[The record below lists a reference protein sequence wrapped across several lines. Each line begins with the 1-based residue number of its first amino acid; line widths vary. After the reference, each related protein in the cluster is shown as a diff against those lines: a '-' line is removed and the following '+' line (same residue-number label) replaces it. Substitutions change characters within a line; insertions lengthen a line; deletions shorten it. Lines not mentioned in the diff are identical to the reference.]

1 MVERILVT
9 GASGTV
15 GSELI
20 NQLSSATADIN
31 VRAAAHSIES
41 TKMFTKSESVESIQI
56 DYNKPDTLKDA
67 LKDVDRVFLLTP
79 FQSDMVELSSKFLKE
94 IGDSGN
100 IKHIVK
106 LSVMGAD
113 SEPGIIG
120 SRLHRQVEKMIEDS
134 GITFTF
140 LRPNFFMQNFVTFFS
155 RSIKEQGAFYL
166 PAGDGKIS
174 FVDVRDIAAVAVQA
188 LTNNNDGRHNGKAYT
203 ITGPEAISYGDVARI
218 LSEQVHKKISYID
231 ISEDDARKGMK
242 ATGSDEWTINYMI
255 ELFDIIRK
263 GYLSQVASVV
273 DDVTGKRPIT
283 LSQFAKD
290 YSAASHNKEI

>member
-1 MVERILVT
+1 MAETILVT

-15 GSELI
+15 GSEVI
-20 NQLSSATADIN
+20 NQLSSATTGANI
-31 VRAAAHSIES
+31 RAAAHSIES
-41 TKMFTKSESVESIQI
+41 IKKVTKSESVEPIQI

-67 LKDVDRVFLLTP
+67 LKDVYRVFLLTP

-94 IGDSGN
+94 IENAGN

-134 GITFTF
+134 EIAFTF
-140 LRPNFFMQNFVTFFS
+140 LRPNFFMQNFVTFLS
-155 RSIKEQGAFYL
+155 QSIKEQGAFYL
-166 PAGDGKIS
+166 PAGDGKVS
-174 FVDVRDIAAVAVQA
+174 FVDVRDIAAVAIQA
-188 LTNNNDGRHNGKAYT
+188 LTNNNDGRHDGKAYN

-218 LSEQVHKKISYID
+218 LSEQVHKKISYVD

-242 ATGSDEWTINYMI
+242 DTGSDEWTINYMI
-255 ELFDIIRK
+255 ELLI
-263 GYLSQVASVV
+263 L
-273 DDVTGKRPIT
+273 
-283 LSQFAKD
+283 
-290 YSAASHNKEI
+290 

>member
-1 MVERILVT
+1 MVETILVT

-15 GSELI
+15 GSEVI
-20 NQLSSATADIN
+20 NQLSGATADANI
-31 VRAAAHSIES
+31 RAGAHSIENI
-41 TKMFTKSESVESIQI
+41 KKVVKSDIVEPIQI
-56 DYNKPDTLKDA
+56 DYNKPDSLKDA

-94 IGDSGN
+94 IENAGN

-134 GITFTF
+134 EIAFTF
-140 LRPNFFMQNFVTFFS
+140 LRPNFFMQNFVTFLS
-155 RSIKEQGAFYL
+155 QSIKEQGAFYL
-166 PAGDGKIS
+166 PAGDGKVS
-174 FVDVRDIAAVAVQA
+174 FVDVRDIAAVAIQA
-188 LTNNNDGRHNGKAYT
+188 LTNNNDGRHDGKAYN

-218 LSEQVHKKISYID
+218 LSEQVHKKISYVD

-242 ATGSDEWTINYMI
+242 DTGSDEWTINYMI
-255 ELFDIIRK
+255 ELFNIIRK
-263 GYLSQVASVV
+263 GYLSQVSSVI
-273 DDVTGKRPIT
+273 DEVTGKRPIT

-290 YSAASHNKEI
+290 YSKAFT

>member
-1 MVERILVT
+1 MVETILVT

-15 GSELI
+15 GSEVI
-20 NQLSSATADIN
+20 NQLSSATTDANIM
-31 VRAAAHSIES
+31 AAAHSIES
-41 TKMFTKSESVESIQI
+41 IKKVIKSESVEPIQI

-67 LKDVDRVFLLTP
+67 LKVVDRVFLLTP

-94 IGDSGN
+94 IENAGN

-134 GITFTF
+134 EIGFTF
-140 LRPNFFMQNFVTFFS
+140 LRPNFFMQNFVNFFS
-155 RSIKEQGAFYL
+155 QSIKEQGAFYL
-166 PAGDGKIS
+166 PAGDGKVS

-188 LTNNNDGRHNGKAYT
+188 LIKNNDGRHDGKAYN
-203 ITGPEAISYGDVARI
+203 ITGPEAISYGEAARI
-218 LSEQVHKKISYID
+218 LSEQVRKKISYVD

-242 ATGSDEWTINYMI
+242 DSGSDEWTINYMI
-255 ELFDIIRK
+255 ELFNIIRK
-263 GYLSQVASVV
+263 GYLSQVSSVI
-273 DDVTGKRPIT
+273 DEVTGKRPIS

-290 YSAASHNKEI
+290 YSRAFT

>member
-1 MVERILVT
+1 MVETILVT
-9 GASGTV
+9 GATGTV
-15 GSELI
+15 GSEVI
-20 NQLSSATADIN
+20 NQLSSATADANI
-31 VRAAAHSIES
+31 RAAAHSIES
-41 TKMFTKSESVESIQI
+41 IKKVTKSESVEPIQI

-94 IGDSGN
+94 IENAGN

-120 SRLHRQVEKMIEDS
+120 SRLHRQVEKMIEDA
-134 GITFTF
+134 GIAFTF
-140 LRPNFFMQNFVTFFS
+140 LRPNFFMQNFVTFLS
-155 RSIKEQGAFYL
+155 QSIKEQGAFYL
-166 PAGDGKIS
+166 PAGDSKVS

-188 LTNNNDGRHNGKAYT
+188 LTKNNDGRHNGKAYN
-203 ITGPEAISYGDVARI
+203 ITGPEAISYGEAARI
-218 LSEQVHKKISYID
+218 LSEQVHKKISYVD

-242 ATGSDEWTINYMI
+242 DSGSDEWTINYMI
-255 ELFDIIRK
+255 ELFNIIRK
-263 GYLSQVASVV
+263 GYLSQVSSVIDEV
-273 DDVTGKRPIT
+273 AGKRPIS

-290 YSAASHNKEI
+290 YSRAFT

>member
-1 MVERILVT
+1 MVETILVT

-15 GSELI
+15 GSEVI
-20 NQLSSATADIN
+20 NQLSSATTDANI
-31 VRAAAHSIES
+31 RAAAHSSES
-41 TKMFTKSESVESIQI
+41 IKNVTKSENVEPIQI

-94 IGDSGN
+94 IANSGN

-120 SRLHRQVEKMIEDS
+120 SRLHRQVEKMIEAS
-134 GITFTF
+134 GIAFTF
-140 LRPNFFMQNFVTFFS
+140 LRPNFFMQNFVTFLS
-155 RSIKEQGAFYL
+155 QSIKEQGAFYL
-166 PAGDGKIS
+166 PAGDGKVS

-188 LTNNNDGRHNGKAYT
+188 LTKNNDGRHDGKAYN
-203 ITGPEAISYGDVARI
+203 ITGPEAISYGDVAKI
-218 LSEQVHKKISYID
+218 LSEQVHKKISYAD
-231 ISEDDARKGMK
+231 ISEDDARKEMK
-242 ATGSDEWTINYMI
+242 DTGSDEWTIDYMI
-255 ELFDIIRK
+255 ELFNIIRN
-263 GYLSQVASVV
+263 GYLSQVSSVI

-290 YSAASHNKEI
+290 YSSAFT

>member
-41 TKMFTKSESVESIQI
+41 VKKVTKSESVEPIQI
-56 DYNKPDTLKDA
+56 DYNNPDTLKDA
-67 LKDVDRVFLLTP
+67 LKEVDRVFLLTP

-94 IGDSGN
+94 ITNSGN
-100 IKHIVK
+100 IKQIVK

-120 SRLHRQVEKMIEDS
+120 SRLHRQVEKMIEES
-134 GITFTF
+134 RIPFTF

-166 PAGDGKIS
+166 PAGDGKVS

-188 LTNNNDGRHNGKAYT
+188 LTKNNDGRHNGKAYT
-203 ITGPEAISYGDVARI
+203 ITGPEAISYDDVARI
-218 LSEQVHKKISYID
+218 LSEQVGKKISYVD

-242 ATGSDEWTINYMI
+242 ETGSDEWTINYMI

-263 GYLSQVASVV
+263 GYLSQVSSVV
-273 DDVTGKRPIT
+273 DDVTGKRPT
-283 LSQFAKD
+283 TMSQFAKD
-290 YSAASHNKEI
+290 NSKVFT

>member
-1 MVERILVT
+1 MVETILVT

-15 GSELI
+15 GSEVI
-20 NQLSSATADIN
+20 NQLSSASADANI
-31 VRAAAHSIES
+31 RAAAHSIES
-41 TKMFTKSESVESIQI
+41 IKKVTKSESVEPIQI

-79 FQSDMVELSSKFLKE
+79 FQSDMVELSSNFLKE
-94 IGDSGN
+94 IENAEN

-120 SRLHRQVEKMIEDS
+120 SRLHRQVEKIIEDS
-134 GITFTF
+134 EIAFTF

-155 RSIKEQGAFYL
+155 QSIKEQGAFYL
-166 PAGDGKIS
+166 PAGDGKVS

-188 LTNNNDGRHNGKAYT
+188 LTKNNDGRHDGKAYT
-203 ITGPEAISYGDVARI
+203 ITGPEAISYGDVAKI
-218 LSEQVHKKISYID
+218 LSEQVHKNISYVD

-242 ATGSDEWTINYMI
+242 ETGSDEWTINYMI

-263 GYLSQVASVV
+263 GYLSEVSSVI
-273 DDVTGKRPIT
+273 DEVTGKRPIT

-290 YSAASHNKEI
+290 YSNAFT

>member
-1 MVERILVT
+1 MVETILVT

-15 GSELI
+15 GSEVI
-20 NQLSSATADIN
+20 NQLSSATTDANI
-31 VRAAAHSIES
+31 RAAAHSIES
-41 TKMFTKSESVESIQI
+41 IKKVIKSESVELIQI

-94 IGDSGN
+94 IENAGS

-134 GITFTF
+134 GIAFTF
-140 LRPNFFMQNFVTFFS
+140 LRPNFFMQNFVNFFS
-155 RSIKEQGAFYL
+155 QSIKEQGAFYL
-166 PAGDGKIS
+166 PAGDGNVS

-188 LTNNNDGRHNGKAYT
+188 LTKNNDGMHNGKAYN
-203 ITGPEAISYGDVARI
+203 ITGPEAISYGDAARI
-218 LSEQVHKKISYID
+218 LSEQVHKKISYVD

-242 ATGSDEWTINYMI
+242 DTGSDEWTINYMI
-255 ELFDIIRK
+255 ELFNIIRK
-263 GYLSQVASVV
+263 GYLSNVTSPVEEL
-273 DDVTGKRPIT
+273 TGKKAI
-283 LSQFAKD
+283 SFNQFAKD
-290 YSAASHNKEI
+290 YTEAFR